1 VTFRRPILELAW
13 AFHRVLFR
21 MTGGRVGTGR
31 AGTGLGTLFLTT
43 IGRTSG
49 QPRRTAIYYVEDDG
63 RQVVVA
69 SNAGADRDPAWWR
82 NLQADPR
89 ATVDLAGEQF
99 AVRAC
104 RATSDEEALL
114 WPRLVEAH
122 PRFATYRAGT
132 DREIAVVILE
142 RAALHE

>member
-1 VTFRRPILELAW
+1 
-13 AFHRVLFR
+13 
-21 MTGGRVGTGR
+21 M
-31 AGTGLGTLFLTT
+31 
-43 IGRTSG
+43 
-49 QPRRTAIYYVEDDG
+49 EDGG

-82 NLQADPR
+82 NLQADSR
-89 ATVDLAGEQF
+89 ATVDLAGERF
-99 AVRAC
+99 AVRAH
-104 RATSDEEALL
+104 RATSDEEARL

-142 RAALHE
+142 RELSRSRSEP